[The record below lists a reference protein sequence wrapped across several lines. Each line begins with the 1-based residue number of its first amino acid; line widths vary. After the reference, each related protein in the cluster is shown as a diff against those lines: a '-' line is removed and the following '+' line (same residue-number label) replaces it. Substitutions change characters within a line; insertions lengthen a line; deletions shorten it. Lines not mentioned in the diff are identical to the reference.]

1 MSKQVKKSAIELK
14 TEEMYFGVDE
24 AVSILMAKYDD
35 NVNTKLKSKQEKVDE
50 ADSDYQSEIDRVKQ
64 SVNTDQY
71 NHTSDILG
79 IRSRVAGVSVDLGE
93 TVEDSK
99 IQIVLKLTDLD
110 INSSNYQPEIGKYRN
125 LELSKSD
132 YDALINKRDRKSKAI
147 EKLNKIRNL
156 NRCEV
161 EVQVRAKVMSKQLEK
176 MGLDYLIED
185 SEVLELIKV

>member
-24 AVSILMAKYDD
+24 AVSVLMAKYDD

-71 NHTSDILG
+71 NHTSEILG
-79 IRSRVAGVSVDLGE
+79 IKSRVAGVSVDLGE

>member
-71 NHTSDILG
+71 NHTSEILG
-79 IRSRVAGVSVDLGE
+79 IKSRVAGVSVDLGE

>member
-1 MSKQVKKSAIELK
+1 M
-14 TEEMYFGVDE
+14 
-24 AVSILMAKYDD
+24 
-35 NVNTKLKSKQEKVDE
+35 
-50 ADSDYQSEIDRVKQ
+50 
-64 SVNTDQY
+64 
-71 NHTSDILG
+71 
-79 IRSRVAGVSVDLGE
+79 SVDLGE